1 MRVIALNV
9 DEGWS
14 RDVSEAMAH
23 KVREIAEH
31 EDYELT
37 QGTLDFIDAH
47 IGRVRQPTL
56 PSGRMTAANFAG
68 STSAALKYRNSS
80 PRCCKRAKLLFSVRG
95 RTRKRTPR

>member
-1 MRVIALNV
+1 M
-9 DEGWS
+9 DEAWS
-14 RDVSEAMAH
+14 QDVSEAMAR

-56 PSGRMTAANFAG
+56 P
-68 STSAALKYRNSS
+68 LW
-80 PRCCKRAKLLFSVRG
+80 
-95 RTRKRTPR
+95 